1 MLIPSASVTS
11 SDDEALRGLLLS
23 SLTALMKASK
33 TNSISPLTFLFRE
46 RLQNKQQR
54 RELNRALFAITTA
67 IARKKVGGAKDN
79 VQKAAVYDSV
89 VKSVANEQ
97 PSLKAIELMINKLQ
111 YTEEDLVMIEEI
123 AMQILVNVD
132 RQKTIIRG
140 Y

>member
-1 MLIPSASVTS
+1 VLIPSASVTS
-11 SDDEALRGLLLS
+11 SNDEALRGLLLS

-33 TNSISPLTFLFRE
+33 TNSVSPLTFLFRE

-89 VKSVANEQ
+89 VKPMADE
-97 PSLKAIELMINKLQ
+97 PSLRSIELMINKLQ
-111 YTEEDLVMIEEI
+111 YTEENLDVIEEI
-123 AMQILVNVD
+123 AIQILINVE
-132 RQKTIIRG
+132 RQKSAIRSK
-140 Y
+140 